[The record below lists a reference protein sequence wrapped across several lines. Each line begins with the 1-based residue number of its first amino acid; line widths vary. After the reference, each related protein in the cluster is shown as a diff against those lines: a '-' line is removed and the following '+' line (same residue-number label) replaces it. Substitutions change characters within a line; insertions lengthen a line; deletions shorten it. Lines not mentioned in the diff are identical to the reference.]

1 MNIPGNTYDIVLP
14 KGEAE
19 RPFFELNEEER
30 LEIGRR
36 VFQRVI
42 RLAAEVGAL
51 PVIASNMNKES
62 SKKIDQ

>member
-1 MNIPGNTYDIVLP
+1 MDTSNNTFNIVLP

-19 RPFFELNEEER
+19 RAFFELNEEER

-36 VFQRVI
+36 IFQRVT

-51 PVIASNMNKES
+51 PVIASNMNKDS